1 MAFAQ
6 RLRRFEHGI
15 QVIKHLLDVEG
26 APLLARLWLP
36 SDAVGDHA
44 GSVSS
49 PDYL

>member
-15 QVIKHLLDVEG
+15 QVIQHLLE
-26 APLLARLWLP
+26 LALLWLP